1 MQIFEAKSDSG
12 SVDAGLVCA
21 ERLNR
26 AKISK
31 QFPAIDKFKYKVKML
46 RILRQSFE
54 VNNERVIDMR
64 MDEVLVINVINLLSL
79 DNIGLIEKFQGDIL
93 ASFFI
98 LSNLNFTEATLAQD
112 SSNLII
118 LKLKFL
124 DGLLLT
130 FLHLECFN

>member
-1 MQIFEAKSDSG
+1 
-12 SVDAGLVCA
+12 
-21 ERLNR
+21 
-26 AKISK
+26 
-31 QFPAIDKFKYKVKML
+31 ML

-98 LSNLNFTEATLAQD
+98 LSNLNFTEATLA
-112 SSNLII
+112 
-118 LKLKFL
+118 
-124 DGLLLT
+124 
-130 FLHLECFN
+130 